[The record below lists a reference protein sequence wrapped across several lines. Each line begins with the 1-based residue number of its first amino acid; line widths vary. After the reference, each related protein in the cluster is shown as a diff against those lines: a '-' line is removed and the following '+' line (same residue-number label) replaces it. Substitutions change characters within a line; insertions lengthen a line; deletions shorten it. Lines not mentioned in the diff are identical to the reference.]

1 MKKLISLIVTAVL
14 FMSIIANTAIAA
26 VNINNYIKVTG
37 FDPSVDYSA
46 EMARCLADGSPY
58 AIQIGRIY
66 EAQRNLKIKTLGITK
81 YKPTTFFAD
90 NNTAKDIKAAMEAS
104 KKPKYTE
111 EDLYWLSR
119 CVNAEMG
126 CSWMPDW
133 VQRDTASVVIN
144 NAKWLNK
151 SIKQTIFTPGKY
163 GCVNSG
169 SIYKTPNQKV
179 INNCIYVL
187 DNGTTLPSH
196 IIGQSG
202 YPCGPVYKSY
212 YDSILGTTTYFW
224 YLRRY

>member
-1 MKKLISLIVTAVL
+1 MRELTPQLIPYPKKFNFQGEEIIMKKLFKLITTAIL
-14 FMSIIANTAIAA
+14 FMSIITVSANAA
-26 VNINNYIKVTG
+26 VNSNTYIKVTG

-46 EMARCLADGSPY
+46 EMAKCLEDGSSY
-58 AIQIGRIY
+58 AIQMGRIY
-66 EAQRNLKIKTLGITK
+66 EAQRNLKIKTLGITD

-90 NNTAKDIKAAMEAS
+90 NETAEQIKLAIEES

-144 NAKWLNK
+144 NSKWLNK
-151 SIKQTIFTPGKY
+151 SIKKTIFTPGKY

-169 SIYKTPNQKV
+169 MIYRTPNQKV

-187 DNGTTLPSH
+187 ENGPTLPSYV
-196 IIGQSG
+196 IGQS
-202 YPCGPVYKSY
+202 
-212 YDSILGTTTYFW
+212 
-224 YLRRY
+224 